1 MELFLKDFIVI
12 FLCILGFAFIV
23 FLIAFLILEFLM
35 REKEVDRY
43 ADEKSIKDLV
53 KKFHNKLYEVSNQRT
68 DEILEC
74 LKEMEDLDSVY
85 YVMVDNNYK
94 VMSEEAYIKVKS
106 DILNNIIK
114 DKFDNIK
121 GDKNKKE
128 QYKSLLDEIK
138 GCSKRYPL
146 YKSVYYNYIDIIKKK
161 I

>member
-1 MELFLKDFIVI
+1 MGLLLKDFIVI

-94 VMSEEAYIKVKS
+94 VMSEETYIKVKS

-114 DKFDNIK
+114 DKVDNIK

-128 QYKSLLDEIK
+128 KYKSLLDEIK
-138 GCSKRYPL
+138 VCSKRYPL
-146 YKSVYYNYIDIIKKK
+146 YKSVYYSYMDIIKKK

>member
-1 MELFLKDFIVI
+1 MGLLLKDFIVI

-114 DKFDNIK
+114 DKVDNIK

-128 QYKSLLDEIK
+128 KYKSLLDEIK
-138 GCSKRYPL
+138 VCSKRYPL
-146 YKSVYYNYIDIIKKK
+146 YKSVYYSYMDIIKKK

>member
-1 MELFLKDFIVI
+1 MGLLLKDFIVI

-114 DKFDNIK
+114 DKVDNIK

-128 QYKSLLDEIK
+128 KYKSLLDEIK

-146 YKSVYYNYIDIIKKK
+146 YKSVYYSYMDIIKKK

>member
-1 MELFLKDFIVI
+1 MGLLLKDFIVI

-85 YVMVDNNYK
+85 YVMVDNNYNTHQK
-94 VMSEEAYIKVKS
+94 NRKYYFSISFNIFFSLSESLINSKESGTRIGT
-106 DILNNIIK
+106 ILSRL
-114 DKFDNIK
+114 
-121 GDKNKKE
+121 
-128 QYKSLLDEIK
+128 SLTISINSSPFL
-138 GCSKRYPL
+138 
-146 YKSVYYNYIDIIKKK
+146 
-161 I
+161 